1 MGLVAIHP
9 QEFFFVFAC
18 LTYILNICIML
29 LLIVKVILNSDDF
42 FSKVV
47 L

>member
-9 QEFFFVFAC
+9 QECFCFCC
-18 LTYILNICIML
+18 LKYILKIYIML
-29 LLIVKVILNSDDF
+29 LLIVKVLFKIFEDF